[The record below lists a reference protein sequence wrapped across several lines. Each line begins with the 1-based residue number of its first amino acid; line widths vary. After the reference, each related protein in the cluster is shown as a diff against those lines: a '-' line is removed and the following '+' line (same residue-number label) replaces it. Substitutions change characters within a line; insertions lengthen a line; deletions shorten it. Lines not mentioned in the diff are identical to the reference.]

1 MRGNERQNIAAFDRR
16 AGGHGGGQTNVIG
29 STSAHERRGTQ
40 SHAQA
45 RGISDALACRA
56 RPALGGGAQGD
67 GRARARWPDP
77 VRLAGDVGLQHR
89 QRALPLPHRRQCR
102 VQRVGLSARGR
113 AHVVHLFAG
122 VHRLLARRA
131 ELGVR
136 RAPQARHVRRQRRR
150 PAHGTGLS
158 GAAVGIDGLAGPLE
172 PDGWVPHSMYTRLR
186 ERLPKMSLVNLDD
199 MMEKLRTVK
208 SAEEI
213 AILEKAAALGDLMLQ
228 ACRDTARP
236 GVKEC
241 EVYARM
247 MEVMLANGGEE
258 PTLFL
263 WAADAHPY
271 PHPFRVPTT
280 RPLAKNDMIIC
291 EMHPKFGGYFTHVER
306 TFCLGE
312 PEPRY
317 LDIYG

>member
-1 MRGNERQNIAAFDRR
+1 MRGSSPRMTRW
-16 AGGHGGGQTNVIG
+16 IG
-29 STSAHERRGTQ
+29 FR
-40 SHAQA
+40 HAQA
-45 RGISDALACRA
+45 RGISHALAQGA

-67 GRARARWPDP
+67 GRALPRLPDP

-89 QRALPLPHRRQCR
+89 QCRAT
-102 VQRVGLSARGR
+102 SARSAAMPSSTCSSFPATASRPRSSIRRSSPTTG
-113 AHVVHLFAG
+113 A
-122 VHRLLARRA
+122 ARRT
-131 ELGVR
+131 GS
-136 RAPQARHVRRQRRR
+136 PTCGPSARPSAKRRR
-150 PAHGTGLS
+150 PARRIGLDRRQS
-158 GAAVGIDGLAGPLE
+158 RHRLACRPALD
-172 PDGWVPHSMYTRLR
+172 PDGWVPHSMYARLQT
-186 ERLPKMSLVNLDD
+186 RLPKLGLVSLDD

-213 AILEKAAALGDLMLQ
+213 AILEKAAAFGDLMLA

-280 RPLAKNDMIIC
+280 RPLAK
-291 EMHPKFGGYFTHVER
+291 G
-306 TFCLGE
+306 
-312 PEPRY
+312 
-317 LDIYG
+317 